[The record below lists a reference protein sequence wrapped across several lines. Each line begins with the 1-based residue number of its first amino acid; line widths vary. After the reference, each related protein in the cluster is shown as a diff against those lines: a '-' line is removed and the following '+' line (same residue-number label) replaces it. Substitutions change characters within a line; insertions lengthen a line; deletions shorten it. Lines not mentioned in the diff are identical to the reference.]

1 MAFHIHLRTSI
12 IIVFIAVFFPVEA
25 QLRNPATNE
34 IVKPGEYERQLMDDL
49 LSKFPFREFARP
61 AVNESESLVVA
72 MGMALQQIMDVDEVN
87 QIITTNIWL
96 TLTWTDETLSWNESE
111 YGGISSIRLPPSK
124 IWTPDILLYNCANEN
139 FDSTYH
145 SNVVVSSTGCC
156 EWIPPGIFKS
166 ACSIDVTNFPWDN
179 QTCKLKFG
187 SWTYDGGRINLTK
200 LDEEGDISA
209 FKTNGEWELNGV
221 DVLRNVVYYPCCK
234 DPFIDITFQ
243 IRLTRKTLYY
253 AMNLVMPCILISVL
267 MLLVFTLPPDTGE
280 KLSFAVTILL
290 SLTVFMMIFTESLP
304 PTSDS
309 TPMLSNYFSAML
321 IMVAMAVVLTMTI
334 LNFHHRNPDT
344 HTMSY
349 LVKLVCLDWLP
360 WFLHMSRPGHTF
372 KGPFKNSGN
381 LSNQEMEIEML
392 DQSPGYRRKMAA
404 TSGYQNN
411 GRTPLAL
418 HQQGPTGVIG
428 VRYASYHEQQEGL
441 MDKTII
447 GRDNQGI
454 QARDKMDN
462 VLDEL
467 HFMTE
472 RFKKNDDDEEVV
484 GDWKFAAMVLDR
496 FGLIFFSIYLVIAT
510 IVILNTAPNFRK
522 EVLGINV

>member
-1 MAFHIHLRTSI
+1 MAIRLAAT
-12 IIVFIAVFFPVEA
+12 IVLVCILIVVPVVE
-25 QLRNPATNE
+25 
-34 IVKPGEYERQLMDDL
+34 PGEHERRLMNDL
-49 LSKFPFREFARP
+49 LSKFPYREFARP
-61 AVNESESLVVA
+61 AINESDALTVA
-72 MGMALQQIMDVDEVN
+72 MGMTLQQIMDVDEVN

-96 TLTWTDETLSWNESE
+96 TLAWTDATLAWNESD
-111 YGGISSIRLPPSK
+111 YGGISSIRLPPSM

-145 SNVVVSSTGCC
+145 SNVVVGSSGSC

-166 ACSIDVTNFPWDN
+166 ACSIDVTNFPWDD
-179 QTCKLKFG
+179 QVCTLKFG

-200 LDEEGDISA
+200 LTEEGDIST
-209 FKTNGEWELNGV
+209 FKPNGEWHLKGV
-221 DVLRNVVYYPCCK
+221 DVLRNVVYYPCCD
-234 DPFIDITFQ
+234 DPFIDITFV
-243 IRLTRKTLYY
+243 IKLKRKTLYY
-253 AMNLVMPCILISVL
+253 AMNLVMPCILISSL

-304 PTSDS
+304 PTSDAS
-309 TPMLSNYFSAML
+309 PMLSNYFSAML
-321 IMVAMAVVLTMTI
+321 LMVAMAVLLTMTI

-344 HTMSY
+344 HTMGPTT
-349 LVKLVCLDWLP
+349 KKICLDWLP
-360 WFLHMSRPGHTF
+360 WFLRMSRPGHIF
-372 KGPFKNSGN
+372 KGPFKKGN

-404 TSGYQNN
+404 TAGYQNN
-411 GRTPLAL
+411 GRTPLTL
-418 HQQGPTGVIG
+418 HQQGSAGVIG
-428 VRYASYHEQQEGL
+428 VRYASYHENQDGL

-447 GRDNQGI
+447 GRDNHGI
-454 QARDKMDN
+454 PQSREKMDN

-472 RFKKNDDDEEVV
+472 RFKKIDEDEEVV
-484 GDWKFAAMVLDR
+484 GDWKYAAMVLDR
-496 FGLIFFSIYLVIAT
+496 FGLVFFSIYLIIAT

-522 EVLGINV
+522 DVLGMSA